1 MTPFGS
7 QENRALQADT
17 TFLALHHDHARS
29 ALLPNSEP
37 TDDIEITL
45 RIDLAQVI
53 QEASAA
59 TYHRQKT
66 TPTGI
71 VLLVG
76 SHVLGKVVDPGRQ
89 DGNLHFW

>member
-7 QENRALQADT
+7 QENRALEVDM
-17 TFLALHHDHARS
+17 TFLAQHHDHARS
-29 ALLPNSEP
+29 ALLSNSEP

-59 TYHRQKT
+59 TNHRQKT

-76 SHVLGKVVDPGRQ
+76 SHVLGKVIDPGRQ
-89 DGNLHFW
+89 DSNLHFG